1 MSKRFVA
8 VLAVIAV
15 AGLAVGA
22 VVATG
27 QGSGSDDNLFA
38 RLTGAGER
46 QAGNP
51 ADPNGKGSFAAVID
65 GRRLCMSFSVT
76 DLGQIVAAH
85 IHAGRRGQNNPPLID
100 SGVTPRSGSAATF
113 GKCVRITRAQA
124 RALKRRPRS
133 FYFNVHTTQ
142 FPLGAIRGQLH
153 H

>member
-8 VLAVIAV
+8 VLALIAV
-15 AGLAVGA
+15 AGLTAGA

-27 QGSGSDDNLFA
+27 QGSANDDTLFA
-38 RLTGAGER
+38 TLTGAGER
-46 QAGNP
+46 QAGHP
-51 ADPNGKGSFAAVID
+51 FDRNGKGSFSAVVD
-65 GRRLCMSFSVT
+65 GRRLCMSASVT
-76 DLGQIVAAH
+76 DLGRIVAAH
-85 IHAGRRGQNNPPLID
+85 IHPGRRGQNGPPMFD

-142 FPLGAIRGQLH
+142 FPAGAIRGQLH